1 MCNLQVSNVQMDD
14 VLERVLDLAAAQR
27 DIMVIVRNSLLFSL
41 LPGNFAMQTVEA
53 KEGEHD

>member
-1 MCNLQVSNVQMDD
+1 MDD

-41 LPGNFAMQTVEA
+41 LAGNLRC
-53 KEGEHD
+53 KL

>member
-1 MCNLQVSNVQMDD
+1 MDD
-14 VLERVLDLAAAQR
+14 VLEHVLDLAAAQR